1 MAKKPPVKQSVPMPK
16 KLPKPKTGQ
25 AGLYGGLGP
34 TAYVNNLYAPSEKVV
49 ADQQAQRT
57 ATLHGLVNDFLNS
70 LHNVGDQLKPY
81 TAAASQ
87 QSSDAN
93 NAAAA
98 LAAAN
103 PNAVTQNDLQSIG
116 APGAQQ
122 AAVTAKNST
131 AFGGNAALLQYA
143 GGVIPSD
150 QFRSDAAANASYLA
164 ALPGIGETLGLR
176 GLGALNSLA
185 SKENLTLA
193 GQKADALQQAR
204 SALATSVNQKQSNAI
219 SQAAVVGNLLGYIPA
234 GMLGNKN
241 PITTLSGT
249 KFTYDKNQD
258 RKKANAA
265 AVAAGIYDPTKS
277 NSLKFRVD
285 ANGRPILKNGR
296 LQPLPGYRI
305 NKTGDGVVAIP
316 GAKGGKGKG
325 GLTATKAA
333 GIHIQAGK
341 DAEDFF
347 HGVQKPDGSVVSY
360 AIPWQDALKT
370 MVGRYGSTLGRA
382 AVMRILNRWYK
393 PGGFFP
399 DGKTPNG
406 RPATRAQKTAAFRAQ
421 IQGDTVGGGDFGPKP
436 KKTTI
441 DTLPYG
447 RAAGLLGG
455 S

>member
-305 NKTGDGVVAIP
+305 NKTGDGVVALS
-316 GAKGGKGKG
+316 GRM
-325 GLTATKAA
+325 
-333 GIHIQAGK
+333 
-341 DAEDFF
+341 
-347 HGVQKPDGSVVSY
+347 VRSVC
-360 AIPWQDALKT
+360 D
-370 MVGRYGSTLGRA
+370 YGCAHYRE
-382 AVMRILNRWYK
+382 
-393 PGGFFP
+393 
-399 DGKTPNG
+399 
-406 RPATRAQKTAAFRAQ
+406 
-421 IQGDTVGGGDFGPKP
+421 
-436 KKTTI
+436 
-441 DTLPYG
+441 
-447 RAAGLLGG
+447 
-455 S
+455 